1 MSTAITMND
10 VSSSGV
16 SCAADAGAVDVE
28 VCGTGA
34 GVVDADGGWWR
45 SGLQLL
51 MCSSCS

>member
-34 GVVDADGGWWR
+34 GVVDADGDGVAV
-45 SGLQLL
+45 GAAAADVLVV
-51 MCSSCS
+51 